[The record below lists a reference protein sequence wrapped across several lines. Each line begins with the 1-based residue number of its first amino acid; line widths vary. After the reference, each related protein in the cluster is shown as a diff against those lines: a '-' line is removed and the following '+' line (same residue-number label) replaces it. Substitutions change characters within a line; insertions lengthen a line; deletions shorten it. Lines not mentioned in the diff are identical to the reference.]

1 MRKMKYSSLFGILAL
16 VLVLVLYL
24 PFYVS
29 AQLPIY
35 FAWLA
40 GVSLTA
46 FIFYGLD
53 KSLSKIQRFTV
64 RVPELILNLL
74 ALAGGFA
81 GAWLGMA
88 IWHHKTNFRRHW
100 SMFLILVVS
109 TLLHGTLIYLI
120 LTGGL

>member
-1 MRKMKYSSLFGILAL
+1 MKYTSFFGILAL

-24 PFYVS
+24 PLYVS
-29 AQLPIY
+29 GQMPLY

-46 FIFYGLD
+46 FVFYGLD
-53 KSLSKIQRFTV
+53 KGLSRIQRFAV

-74 ALAGGFA
+74 ALAGGFI
-81 GAWLGMA
+81 GAWLGMV

-100 SMFLILVVS
+100 AMVVVLVVS
-109 TLLHGTLIYLI
+109 TLLHGALIYLVA
-120 LTGGL
+120 TGRL

>member
-1 MRKMKYSSLFGILAL
+1 
-16 VLVLVLYL
+16 
-24 PFYVS
+24 
-29 AQLPIY
+29 
-35 FAWLA
+35 
-40 GVSLTA
+40 
-46 FIFYGLD
+46 
-53 KSLSKIQRFTV
+53 
-64 RVPELILNLL
+64 LNLL

-100 SMFLILVVS
+100 GMFLILLVS

>member
-29 AQLPIY
+29 ARLPIY

-46 FIFYGLD
+46 FVFYGLD

-100 SMFLILVVS
+100 GMFLILLVS
-109 TLLHGTLIYLI
+109 TLLHGALIYLI

>member
-35 FAWLA
+35 FAWFA

-64 RVPELILNLL
+64 RVWRSGTTRPT
-74 ALAGGFA
+74 FA
-81 GAWLGMA
+81 G
-88 IWHHKTNFRRHW
+88 
-100 SMFLILVVS
+100 
-109 TLLHGTLIYLI
+109 
-120 LTGGL
+120 TGVCSSSWW

>member
-1 MRKMKYSSLFGILAL
+1 MKYNSLFGILAL

-24 PFYVS
+24 PLYVS
-29 AQLPIY
+29 AQLPVY

-40 GVSLTA
+40 GVSLTTL
-46 FIFYGLD
+46 IYYGLD
-53 KSLSKIQRFTV
+53 KGLSQIQRFTV

-88 IWHHKTNFRRHW
+88 IWRHKTNVRRHW
-100 SMFLILVVS
+100 GMFLILVVS
-109 TLLHGTLIYLI
+109 TLLHGALIYW
-120 LTGGL
+120 TVVGGP